1 MDHLIQSFRDSLH
14 KGFIEQNM
22 IGQTVYKP
30 ELLINNEAENKNV
43 LNSLIHE
50 LRTSKSFIFSV
61 AFITEDGLATLKTHL
76 LELKKQGIYG
86 RILTSDYLYFNTPEM
101 FEELLKL
108 DNVSLRITNVKVFQA
123 NGYIYEKKNNNSII
137 HVIFI

>member
-14 KGFIEQNM
+14 KGFIDQNM

-30 ELLINNEAENKNV
+30 ELLINNEAENKKV

-76 LELKKQGIYG
+76 LELIKQSING

-108 DNVSLRITNVKVFQA
+108 ENVILRINNEKNYNNKV
-123 NGYIYEKKNNNSII
+123 YII
-137 HVIFI
+137 

>member
-14 KGFIEQNM
+14 KGFIDQHM

-86 RILTSDYLYFNTPEM
+86 RILTSDYLYRS
-101 FEELLKL
+101 EERRVGK
-108 DNVSLRITNVKVFQA
+108 
-123 NGYIYEKKNNNSII
+123 E
-137 HVIFI
+137 